1 MARVTPEDAPRHQHL
16 GNLLTTLDHDPA
28 FARVADWVGTLG
40 GAHTG
45 VYLLYGHP
53 TCDWEWT
60 LQNRQNKQRF
70 Q

>member
-1 MARVTPEDAPRHQHL
+1 MIITKGVSLVMAQA
-16 GNLLTTLDHDPA
+16 
-28 FARVADWVGTLG
+28 ADWVGTLG

-60 LQNRQNKQRF
+60 LKNLQNRQRFAGCSISSFKNK
-70 Q
+70 